1 MHSKKS
7 KVSGKKMV
15 LMGAVEEHSPTQTDA
30 IREKLLEEG
39 PAKLKRELE

>member
-7 KVSGKKMV
+7 KVSGKKRV
-15 LMGAVEEHSPTQTDA
+15 LMGAVEEHSPIQTDV

-39 PAKLKRELE
+39 PVKLKRELE